1 MQYTF
6 TAAGPNG
13 FFDQQTTVIPST
25 PGPGVVTFAG
35 LAGGAYTLT
44 QQSLDPDWIVTM
56 YCSLADADDVVPFT
70 RGGQGEM
77 SLTLPADTGV
87 VCDFYTIP
95 PADLATTLQVVN
107 YTCPMGTH
115 VDDTTPLATLETT
128 CTATLDG
135 IDVTLAPLG
144 QQGSTLESD
153 RAVRARCCSRGCRRA
168 RIVCPIVSPVTSIRR
183 GRFVESRVATSSR

>member
-1 MQYTF
+1 MRATPTVWQYTF

-44 QQSLDPDWIVTM
+44 QQSVDPDWIVTM
-56 YCSLADADDVVPFT
+56 YCSLADADDGCLHPGWT
-70 RGGQGEM
+70 GRM

-87 VCDFYTIP
+87 VCDFYTTRQPIWP
-95 PADLATTLQVVN
+95 TTLQVVN

-115 VDDTTPLATLETT
+115 VDDDDSAGDPETP
-128 CTATLDG
+128 
-135 IDVTLAPLG
+135 APLP
-144 QQGSTLESD
+144 ST
-153 RAVRARCCSRGCRRA
+153 
-168 RIVCPIVSPVTSIRR
+168 VSM
-183 GRFVESRVATSSR
+183 